1 MNSFQSMPQWEN
13 YFGTP
18 TGGKLGILNAIQV
31 SSGLARRVIQA
42 TKSLL
47 RTLAPWRVILSLR
60 IYRMAWDGE
69 QPSGLVRLSCWSESG
84 FRLPRTI

>member
-1 MNSFQSMPQWEN
+1 MPQWEN

-31 SSGLARRVIQA
+31 SSGLLFPLILV
-42 TKSLL
+42 TMSPL
-47 RTLAPWRVILSLR
+47 RTLAHWRAILSLR

-69 QPSGLVRLSCWSESG
+69 EQFGLVRLSCWSESE
-84 FRLPRTI
+84 FRQPRTI